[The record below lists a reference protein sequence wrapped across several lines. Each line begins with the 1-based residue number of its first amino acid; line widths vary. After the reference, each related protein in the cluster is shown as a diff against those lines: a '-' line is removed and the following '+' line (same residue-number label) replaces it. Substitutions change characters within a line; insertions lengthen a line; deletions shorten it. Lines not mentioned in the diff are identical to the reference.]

1 MSPSDVVHTFVW
13 HVCNL
18 AGGFLWYNSGF
29 VLFAFRN
36 ENKDRKRKRDKD
48 GEDGMDVEG
57 RYEER
62 VSELEPKRTKH
73 LLPIKT
79 KGGLVFRSVTET
91 FSGMETILH

>member
-1 MSPSDVVHTFVW
+1 MWDHNGVIF
-13 HVCNL
+13 
-18 AGGFLWYNSGF
+18 
-29 VLFAFRN
+29 FAFRN
-36 ENKDRKRKRDKD
+36 EKKDRKRKRAKD
-48 GEDGMDVEG
+48 GEDEMDVEG

-79 KGGLVFRSVTET
+79 KGGLVFRSVTED